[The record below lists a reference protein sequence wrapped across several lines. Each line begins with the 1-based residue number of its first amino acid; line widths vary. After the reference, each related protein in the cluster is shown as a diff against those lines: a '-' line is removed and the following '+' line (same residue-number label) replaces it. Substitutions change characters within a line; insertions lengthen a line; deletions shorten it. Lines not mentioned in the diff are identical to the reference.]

1 MYFSIIMYVHIHV
14 VHVLYVV
21 LVPVLGSTR
30 VQVRVPKTYQMNI
43 VKYTKHKKGFFFG
56 NNYL

>member
-30 VQVRVPKTYQMNI
+30 VQVRVPKI
-43 VKYTKHKKGFFFG
+43 
-56 NNYL
+56 